1 MVFNTL
7 ESLNPQSFQIAWEST
22 LLCNLDCSYCGDGHD
37 NKTKHPDLTSS
48 LKTIDF
54 IFEYTD
60 IQMSKK
66 PKEQRLAN
74 LNIQGGESL
83 FHPDIDEI
91 LKYAAK
97 KKKSYEWYMGIAVIT
112 NAIVGPSLW
121 KNVSQYLDYYTISYH
136 AEALDKQKKLI
147 KNNILYLKENS
158 KNFHV
163 SIMMHP
169 KHWNDCI
176 AMIEWCKEN
185 NVKYNARQ
193 IDHHWLDMRFNYTTD
208 QSRYLT
214 GYTFSDKVLG
224 VLIGKVDLSSQG
236 RSCCG
241 GNTLCAS
248 GCETNRV
255 TNKFKG
261 WHCAV
266 DRFFLYIRQN
276 TGEVFTNK
284 DCRMNFDSK
293 VGPIG
298 NLNNTQA
305 ILDKIK
311 LGTETIICKK
321 RSCWCGLCAPKARD
335 KIDYDLLMS
344 KYAIVANKDLPT
356 N

>member
-1 MVFNTL
+1 MEFDTL
-7 ESLNPQSFQIAWEST
+7 EPISFHPFQIAWEST

-37 NKTKHPDLTSS
+37 NKTTHPDLASS

-66 PKEQRLAN
+66 PKNQRQAN

-83 FHPDIDEI
+83 FHPNIDEI
-91 LKYAAK
+91 LKYAVLK
-97 KKKSYEWYMGIAVIT
+97 KQTYDWSMGIAFIT
-112 NAIVGPSLW
+112 NAIVGPNLW
-121 KNVSQYLDYYTISYH
+121 KSISQYIDYYTLSYH
-136 AEALDKQKKLI
+136 AESLDKQKLLF
-147 KNNILYLKENS
+147 KNNVLYLKENS

-169 KHWNDCI
+169 KHWDDCVN
-176 AMIEWCKEN
+176 MVEWCKEHKIN
-185 NVKYNARQ
+185 HNARQ
-193 IDHHWLDMRFNYTTD
+193 IDHHWLDMRFNYNSE

-214 GYTFSDKVLG
+214 GYTFSDKLLG
-224 VLIGKVDLSSQG
+224 VLTGKVDLSSQG

-241 GNTLCAS
+241 GNTLCAG
-248 GCETNRV
+248 GCETKRV
-255 TNKFKG
+255 VNKFKG
-261 WHCAV
+261 WHCSV
-266 DRFFLYIRQN
+266 DQFFLYIRQN

-298 NLNNTQA
+298 NLNNTRA

-311 LGTETIICKK
+311 AGTETIVCKK
-321 RSCWCGLCAPKARD
+321 SSCWCGLCAPKA
-335 KIDYDLLMS
+335 KNKNDYTLLMN
-344 KYAIVANKDLPT
+344 KYAMSASKDVPT
-356 N
+356 D